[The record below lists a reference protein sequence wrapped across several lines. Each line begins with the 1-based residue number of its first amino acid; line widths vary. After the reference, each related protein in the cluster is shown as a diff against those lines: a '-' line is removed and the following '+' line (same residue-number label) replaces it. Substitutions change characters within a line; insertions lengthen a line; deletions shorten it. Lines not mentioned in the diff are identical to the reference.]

1 MCLKSIF
8 VSNFFLLYNIEDL
21 IMKILIFYTFQLY
34 LACSE
39 LKSVFHT
46 VSSILPMCLFLVSF
60 PIRYS
65 VRQEIAP
72 NPYYQKF
79 IQFSSTMWL
88 IVCFLIDEM
97 RLLVSVF
104 LLLSHFLYSRRYTF
118 CRDIKCANVLVDQDG
133 VVKLADFGMAK
144 LVILLLFLLM
154 FVEIVVFYVL
164 LNFSF

>member
-1 MCLKSIF
+1 
-8 VSNFFLLYNIEDL
+8 
-21 IMKILIFYTFQLY
+21 
-34 LACSE
+34 
-39 LKSVFHT
+39 
-46 VSSILPMCLFLVSF
+46 
-60 PIRYS
+60 
-65 VRQEIAP
+65 
-72 NPYYQKF
+72 
-79 IQFSSTMWL
+79 MWL